1 MASGMEAMVRHSI
14 IGLLAA
20 LLLAP
25 GHASAAALQDQNGA
39 GQLAAIQA
47 VDRRVQTIGHRLAV
61 ANLGW
66 CARTEWRHGMV
77 LLELSDTSRNLRAE
91 AVRLFGRDR
100 GIGIMALAADG
111 PAERAGLRGN
121 DVILGFEGRTLPT
134 GATRADRE
142 ARFAALAAA
151 FEDGNAAIDVLRG
164 GARLTFEVR
173 GERGCMTIFQGVS
186 RRSRNANA
194 DGVTVNVNAG
204 LIDYAQGDDELAS
217 VMAHEFAHNV
227 LRHRDRLNAS
237 GRRVRSVRE
246 TEIEADRLG
255 IYLMAR
261 AGYDPQAA
269 VRFWSRF
276 GPHPLNFLR
285 SGDHP
290 GWRDRIR
297 SMEGEI
303 ARVRAARAAG
313 RQAEPDFVTLPLL

>member
-1 MASGMEAMVRHSI
+1 MMVRHSI
-14 IGLLAA
+14 IGLLAL

-25 GHASAAALQDQNGA
+25 GHAFATALQDQLGRQD
-39 GQLAAIQA
+39 QLGPIRAL
-47 VDRRVQTIGHRLAV
+47 DRRVATIGHRLAV
-61 ANLGW
+61 ANLDW

-77 LLELSDTSRNLRAE
+77 LLELSDTNRSLRAE

-100 GIGIMALAADG
+100 GIGIMALAAGG
-111 PAERAGLRGN
+111 PAERAGLHGN
-121 DVILGFEGRTLPT
+121 DVILGLEGRTLPDGT
-134 GATRADRE
+134 TRADRE
-142 ARFAALAAA
+142 ARLAAFAAA
-151 FEDGNAAIDVLRG
+151 FEDGHAAIEVLRG
-164 GARLTFEVR
+164 GARLNVQLQ

-194 DGVTVNVNAG
+194 DGVTVNINAG
-204 LIDYAQGDDELAS
+204 LIDYAQGEDELAS

-227 LRHRDRLNAS
+227 LRHRDRLNAA
-237 GRRVRSVRE
+237 GRRTSSVRE

-255 IYLMAR
+255 VYLMAR

-269 VRFWSRF
+269 VRFWARF

-303 ARVRAARAAG
+303 ARIRAAQAAG
-313 RQAEPDFVTLPLL
+313 RQVEPGFVTLPLRD